1 MTMEAA
7 ALAATKPQAR
17 PKDNFL
23 QLLAR
28 LDDLVTARPWLVLIA
43 FVPLWTIYAVVS
55 NGAADIHT
63 DTAEAYSWGREMMWG
78 YYKHPPFWSWIAHDW
93 FAVFPIK
100 PWSAYL
106 LSTVNVALGLYFVR
120 KVAAYFLADEAS
132 QWSAALLLALMP
144 VYSFLTMLFNANTIQ
159 LSVWPATAWAFLAMM
174 DKLEARRAAL
184 AGLLMACALLS
195 KYNALLFLGCLFFAS
210 LVHPNRR
217 KFWASSLPFF
227 AALGFLPLTLMHFL
241 WLVQN
246 NFLPF
251 HYFHGEEIYP
261 FSRSIPSSLGFL
273 VAMVLYSLPAM
284 LALAVAARSL
294 RIAWPKLA
302 MMPVLAILTFGPTAT
317 SAVACAALQTK
328 CSALW
333 GMQNLFTVPIF
344 MITLLPAFVGA
355 VALRR
360 IWRINA
366 TFLAVTLVISP
377 IVAVATFEA
386 HTRAANSPRT
396 ELALKLTHWW
406 HQNVGGRWKIVGGN
420 DIFSMGAAFS
430 SPDHPVFD
438 LNVMPLA
445 TPWITPALA
454 KAQGALYICEVGD
467 AVCIAK
473 GKEAAGP
480 QAELLHMSAVK
491 RLWGLT
497 APRRHFVIVV
507 QRPQAP
513 AKAT

>member
-1 MTMEAA
+1 MTLEAA
-7 ALAATKPQAR
+7 ALAATKPQTR
-17 PKDNFL
+17 LKDNCL
-23 QLLAR
+23 QVLAR
-28 LDDLVTARPWLVLIA
+28 LDDIVTAQPWLVLLA
-43 FVPLWTIYAVVS
+43 FVPLWTIYAVIS

-63 DTAEAYSWGREMMWG
+63 DTAEAYSWGREMLWG

-93 FAVFPIK
+93 FAVFPISS
-100 PWSAYL
+100 WSAYL

-120 KVAAYFLADEAS
+120 RVAAYFLPDTAS
-132 QWSAALLLALMP
+132 QWSATLALALMP
-144 VYSFLTMLFNANTIQ
+144 VYTFLTMLFNANTIQ
-159 LSVWPATAWAFLAMM
+159 LSVWPATAWTFLAMM
-174 DKLEARRAAL
+174 EKLEGRRAAL

-195 KYNALLFLGCLFFAS
+195 KYNALLFLACLFAAS
-210 LVHPNRR
+210 LVHPNGR
-217 KFWASSLPFF
+217 KFWTSSLPFF
-227 AALGFLPLTLMHFL
+227 AALGFLPLTLMHL
-241 WLVQN
+241 WWLVQN

-261 FSRSIPSSLGFL
+261 YARSIPSALGFL
-273 VAMVLYSLPAM
+273 VAMVLYSLPAL
-284 LALAVAARSL
+284 LALVVASRTM
-294 RIAWPKLA
+294 RVAWPKLA
-302 MMPVLAILTFGPTAT
+302 MMPVLAILTFGPTTT

-344 MITLLPAFVGA
+344 VITLLPAFVGA

-360 IWRINA
+360 MWRINA

-396 ELALKLTHWW
+396 ELALKLTEWW

-420 DIFSMGAAFS
+420 DIYSMGAAFS

-454 KAQGALYICEVGD
+454 KAQGALYICKSDD
-467 AVCIAK
+467 ALCIAK
-473 GKEAAGP
+473 AKEATGP
-480 QAELLHMSAVK
+480 QAELLTMSAAK
-491 RLWGLT
+491 RLWWLI

-507 QRPQAP
+507 QRPQANNN
-513 AKAT
+513 AT